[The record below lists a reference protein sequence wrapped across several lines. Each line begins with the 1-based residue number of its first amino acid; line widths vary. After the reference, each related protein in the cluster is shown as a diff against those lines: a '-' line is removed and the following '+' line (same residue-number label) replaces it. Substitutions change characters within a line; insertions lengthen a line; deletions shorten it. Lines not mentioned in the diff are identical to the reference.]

1 MTVRVLEIAV
11 PPTEVRDRSPYSVN
25 VKLDVDGEALDFT
38 FTVSDLGLAS
48 ADAQLVS
55 ASSEFVTRFRSERAT
70 LRHVQDLVGQ
80 AVAGS
85 AVHLPQ
91 LVAA

>member
-11 PPTEVRDRSPYSVN
+11 PPTEARTRSPYSVN

-38 FTVSDLGLAS
+38 FAVSDLGLSTAE
-48 ADAQLVS
+48 AQLVS
-55 ASSEFVTRFRSERAT
+55 ASSEFVTRFRNDRAT

-80 AVAGS
+80 AVTGS
-85 AVHLPQ
+85 PVHLPQ
-91 LVAA
+91 LIAA